1 MADDIDLKIDETVDS
16 FIDEVAPGTAAPDTT
31 PPADKAPAAPGAP
44 AVTSLAKPTGGA
56 AIDPATAAIDYP
68 KSWKQDLSSHWSKVP
83 RELQDY
89 VTNTREKDYLNGL
102 EQYKTGHTAF
112 TELNEV
118 ITPYMPRLTAL
129 GMRPAEA
136 IRSLLNADY
145 ALSNGSAEQ
154 RYQMLAQICQ
164 TYGLDPTQIK
174 PGAETPFRTEG
185 EAALAR
191 RLEEQDRTLKSFLG
205 AQFAQQRAVID
216 KDVAAFATD
225 PTHPHFNEVGD
236 HIARLLSAD
245 KTLSLKDAYDQAV
258 WANPTTRA
266 KEMARLSKE
275 TAETE
280 RKAREDAAKAAA
292 KARVAN
298 LRGKPSERGTS
309 AAKGGWEEELAS
321 TAAKIAN
328 RT

>member
-16 FIDEVAPGTAAPDTT
+16 FINEVAPGTEVPPGTPAKEPAAAPV
-31 PPADKAPAAPGAP
+31 A
-44 AVTSLAKPTGGA
+44 AVTSLAKPASGVA
-56 AIDPATAAIDYP
+56 DPAAPIDFP
-68 KSWKQDLSSHWSKVP
+68 KSWKQDLSPHWAKVP

-102 EQYKTGHTAF
+102 EQYKAGHTAF
-112 TELNEV
+112 GELNEV
-118 ITPYMPRLTAL
+118 ITPYMPRLTAI

-136 IRSLLNADY
+136 IRALLNADY

-164 TYGLDPTQIK
+164 TYGLDPAQIK
-174 PGAETPFRTEG
+174 GGSAEQPFQTEG
-185 EAALAR
+185 ERKLAAQLT
-191 RLEEQDRTLKSFLG
+191 EQNRTIQQFLG
-205 AQFAQQRAVID
+205 SQFAQQRAVID
-216 KDVAAFATD
+216 KDVATFAAD
-225 PTHPHFNEVGD
+225 PAHPHFNEVGD
-236 HIARLLSAD
+236 HIARLLTAD
-245 KTLSLKDAYDQAV
+245 KTLSLQDAYEQAV

-266 KEMARLSKE
+266 KEMERVSKE
-275 TAETE
+275 TAEKD
-280 RKAREDAAKAAA
+280 RKAREEAAKGAA
-292 KARVAN
+292 KARIAN

-309 AAKGGWEEELAS
+309 AAKGGWEEELPV